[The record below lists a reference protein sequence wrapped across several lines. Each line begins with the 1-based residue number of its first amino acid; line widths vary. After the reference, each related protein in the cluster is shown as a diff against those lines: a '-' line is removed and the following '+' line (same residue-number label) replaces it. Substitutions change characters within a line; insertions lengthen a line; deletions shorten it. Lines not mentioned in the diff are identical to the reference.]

1 MNDMWRVLNRSV
13 VAAAAVAV
21 VSLSTVSGSSA
32 ATGSAFSA
40 SHKPPGSPKAFKF
53 ALKLHGQPVHWI
65 KCQTIDYRFSRSK
78 APAHALKQVKH
89 AIKLLHRGSG
99 LRFSYLGRTKL
110 IPGNTTNYPGRTR
123 LLIGWSTPAKSR
135 ALAQSGGAEAGVGGF
150 SYNLSNGEIIQG
162 SVVLNRKVRL
172 TSGFGT
178 GPTVGSQGTVGE
190 LLLHELGHAVGLAHV
205 KSQSQIMF
213 PELTRKTARYGA
225 GDLNG
230 LAKVGR
236 DRRCFK

>member
-1 MNDMWRVLNRSV
+1 MWRVLTRSV
-13 VAAAAVAV
+13 VAVAAAATLALSAV
-21 VSLSTVSGSSA
+21 PGSSA
-32 ATGSAFSA
+32 ATGSALSA

-53 ALKLHGQPVHWI
+53 AFKVHGQPVHWN
-65 KCQTIDYRFSRSK
+65 KCQTIDYRLSSAK
-78 APAHALKQVKH
+78 APAHALRQVKH

-99 LRFSYLGRTKL
+99 LRFNYLGRSKL

-123 LLIGWSTPAKSR
+123 LLIGWSTPRKSK
-135 ALAQSGGAEAGVGGF
+135 ALAGSGGSEAGIGGF
-150 SYNLSNGEIIQG
+150 RFMGNGEIIQG
-162 SVVLNRKVRL
+162 SVVLNRKVTL
-172 TSGFGT
+172 TNGFGN
-178 GPTVGSQGTVGE
+178 GPRVGEQGTVGE

-230 LAKVGR
+230 LAKVGK
-236 DRRCFK
+236 DRHCFS

>member
-1 MNDMWRVLNRSV
+1 MNEMCRVLTRSV
-13 VAAAAVAV
+13 VAVAAVAV
-21 VSLSTVSGSSA
+21 VSLSTVPGSA

-40 SHKPPGSPKAFKF
+40 SQKPPGSPKAFKF
-53 ALKLHGQPVHWI
+53 AIKVHGQPVHWN

-110 IPGNTTNYPGRTR
+110 IPGNTTKLPGKTR
-123 LLIGWSTPAKSR
+123 LIIGWSTPAKSR
-135 ALAQSGGAEAGVGGF
+135 VLAQSGGAEAGVGGF
-150 SYNLSNGEIIQG
+150 SYMLNGEIIQG

-172 TSGFGT
+172 TNGFGP
-178 GPTVGSQGTVGE
+178 GPKVGSQGTVGE

-205 KSQSQIMF
+205 RSQSQIMF

>member
-1 MNDMWRVLNRSV
+1 MNEMCRVLTRSV
-13 VAAAAVAV
+13 VAVAAVAV
-21 VSLSTVSGSSA
+21 VSLSTVPGSA

-40 SHKPPGSPKAFKF
+40 SQKPPGSPKAFKF
-53 ALKLHGQPVHWI
+53 AIKVHGQPVHWN

-110 IPGNTTNYPGRTR
+110 IPGNTTKFPGKTR
-123 LLIGWSTPAKSR
+123 LIIGWSTPAKSR
-135 ALAQSGGAEAGVGGF
+135 VLAQSGGAEAGVGGF
-150 SYNLSNGEIIQG
+150 SYMLNGEIIQG

-172 TSGFGT
+172 TNGFGT
-178 GPTVGSQGTVGE
+178 GPKVGSQGTVGE

-205 KSQSQIMF
+205 RSQSQIMF

>member
-1 MNDMWRVLNRSV
+1 MWRVLTRSV
-13 VAAAAVAV
+13 VTVAAAGTLI
-21 VSLSTVSGSSA
+21 LSTVPGSSA
-32 ATGSAFSA
+32 ATGSAVSG
-40 SHKPPGSPKAFKF
+40 SHRPPGSPKAYKF
-53 ALKLHGQPVHWI
+53 ALKLHGQPVHWN
-65 KCQTIDYRFSRSK
+65 KCQTIDYRLSRSK
-78 APAHALKQVKH
+78 APAHALRQVKH
-89 AIKLLHRGSG
+89 AIRLLHRGSG
-99 LRFSYLGRTKL
+99 LRFRYLGRTKL

-123 LLIGWSTPAKSR
+123 LIIGWSTPAKSKV
-135 ALAQSGGAEAGVGGF
+135 LAQSGGSEAGVGGF
-150 SYNLSNGEIIQG
+150 SYMFTGEIIQG
-162 SVVLNRKVRL
+162 SVVLNRKVVL
-172 TSGFGT
+172 TNGFGT
-178 GPTVGSQGTVGE
+178 GPRVGPQGTVGE